1 MLTEDMLGALL
12 DALQGVKRL
21 ILVGDPAQ
29 LPPIG
34 AGRPFVDII
43 AKLRPTD
50 YETLFP
56 RRDKGYAELTVERRQ
71 LGADRPDL
79 RLARWFSS
87 APPSAGEDE
96 LFFAGDHANIRCVE
110 WQKPE
115 DFQKKLIEVLV
126 QELKLSSPDDI
137 RDFNRALSA
146 TLLEFRG
153 TIAGADG
160 AQIGKERTGLG
171 ATLEDGGDFI
181 AKADQGGLDSGAG
194 LQLLPAVGDGAGIPI
209 NVLGGQAGRV
219 GLRGAGVPEQLVEIV
234 ALGIQL
240 SRGR

>member
-181 AKADQGGLDSGAG
+181 AKADQSGLDSGAG
-194 LQLLPAVGDGAGIPI
+194 PQLLPAVGDGAGIPVD
-209 NVLGGQAGRV
+209 VLGGQAGRV